1 MKVTGKGTKASPW
14 KLTTPPGA
22 AGYEAYRERQSY
34 AREGEGDVNR

>member
-14 KLTTPPGA
+14 KLTTPAGT
-22 AGYEAYRERQSY
+22 AGYEAYREQSS